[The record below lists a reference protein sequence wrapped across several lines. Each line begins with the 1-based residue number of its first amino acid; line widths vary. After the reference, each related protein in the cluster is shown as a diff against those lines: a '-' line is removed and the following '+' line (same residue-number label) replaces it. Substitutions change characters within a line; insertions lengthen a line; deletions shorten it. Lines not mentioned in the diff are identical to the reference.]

1 MGLIKSSPSPPTS
14 KHACKTN
21 GDCNPGA
28 CDPLHT
34 APQSKENY
42 DWLVII
48 KVHKRSKGGRHCLFT
63 CLHISSDTCH
73 TAIWFFYSARST
85 HPTLSSH
92 LKTHGWTRV
101 YDPVYHHLLCTA
113 QGHTGAAAP
122 PRCLGM
128 KAGSRPAHTSPVWN
142 RANTQRQGQ
151 PSRTCRPP
159 RLAGGLQGS
168 PDQEPHAGEVGFS
181 TEATSV
187 LTVRRQRQP
196 RHLTPHGSRG
206 RVQTGSPTS
215 DGVFV
220 GAEEPWQQ
228 QQVEEVDQRQDVVA
242 EQAGCRHRETCGHM
256 NQMTTLSW
264 MPSWLSGTL
273 VFNLFFI
280 DTHTIII
287 VPLISFHR
295 SVRSR
300 KNSEL
305 LYWKQS
311 SGDLSPDSFSCPF
324 YQVIRF

>member
-1 MGLIKSSPSPPTS
+1 MGSIKSPPSSPSS
-14 KHACKTN
+14 KHTCKTN
-21 GDCNPGA
+21 GDCNQGGS
-28 CDPLHT
+28 DPLHT

-48 KVHKRSKGGRHCLFT
+48 KVHKGSKGGRHCLFS

-73 TAIWFFYSARST
+73 TAIWFFIVQEELLQLYVPTSRHTDEREFTIQFTTTYCALHRVTQVQQHLPGVLGWRRGRALHT
-85 HPTLSSH
+85 HLQFGTGQ
-92 LKTHGWTRV
+92 THRDRGNPHAPADHPDWQVDFRGLLTR
-101 YDPVYHHLLCTA
+101 
-113 QGHTGAAAP
+113 
-122 PRCLGM
+122 
-128 KAGSRPAHTSPVWN
+128 K
-142 RANTQRQGQ
+142 
-151 PSRTCRPP
+151 
-159 RLAGGLQGS
+159 
-168 PDQEPHAGEVGFS
+168 PHAGEVGFS

-196 RHLTPHGSRG
+196 PHPTPHGSRG

-273 VFNLFFI
+273 VFNIFL
-280 DTHTIII
+280 
-287 VPLISFHR
+287 
-295 SVRSR
+295 
-300 KNSEL
+300 
-305 LYWKQS
+305 
-311 SGDLSPDSFSCPF
+311 
-324 YQVIRF
+324 